1 MPGMLYYSKGKLLAL
16 ITAKMAVCPISRYF
30 HLEQPLLLPWRW
42 FYPIAGKGLS
52 CLCLGLIYILFRES
66 SQGYGH
72 VFASTVVSHKP
83 HRTLGTLLSVCGSL
97 DGRGVSGRMDTCICT
112 AESLCCSPK
121 TITTLL
127 ISYTP
132 IQTKKFKNKSIKK
145 YKINSSNLWLFRQ
158 FIPDHSMDKRLHFS
172 HAANSLL

>member
-1 MPGMLYYSKGKLLAL
+1 MLQCCFKFMFFIFSLETCEILAAQPGIESSPPCIRRWSLNHWVIREVPEMDLNDTDEWIFFFFMPGMLYYSKGKLLAL

-72 VFASTVVSHKP
+72 VFASTVASHKP
-83 HRTLGTLLSVCGSL
+83 HRTLGWQLR
-97 DGRGVSGRMDTCICT
+97 DFPHI
-112 AESLCCSPK
+112 
-121 TITTLL
+121 
-127 ISYTP
+127 
-132 IQTKKFKNKSIKK
+132 
-145 YKINSSNLWLFRQ
+145 
-158 FIPDHSMDKRLHFS
+158 
-172 HAANSLL
+172 